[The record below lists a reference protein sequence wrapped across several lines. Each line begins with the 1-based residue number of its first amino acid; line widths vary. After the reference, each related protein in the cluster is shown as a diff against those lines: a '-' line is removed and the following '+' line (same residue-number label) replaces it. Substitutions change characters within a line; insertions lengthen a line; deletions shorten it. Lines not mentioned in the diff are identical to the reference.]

1 MGNEIK
7 YAELFEEGLEQKIQA
22 LTERIAEL
30 NTQMKGVV
38 SSAKQLAES
47 SKQEGVATEE
57 QRTRTRSLADEIAR
71 LQKQHDTLS
80 NANNEQVQQLFKLK
94 EQLREVKA
102 LRKADAKEAL
112 NEEGSY
118 NKLAAQYNKLK
129 VALDQLGTKSRDTNA
144 RFKELGGRTFKEAQ
158 TEAKRLYDEMNRLQ
172 AATGKHAL
180 NVGNYSS
187 AFDGLTKKMGSFK
200 SALAS
205 TIASWVGWTAII
217 STTIKLIKDA
227 FGTMVEFERK
237 LSSLQAVVGA
247 NGTAMEE
254 LSAQAIA
261 MSRETRYTAES
272 VVELQLALAK
282 LGFTAEEIKASTKA
296 VADFALATGS
306 DTSEAAKLAANAL
319 NIYGASVQEINRYVS
334 TMAVS
339 TYRSALSFGYL
350 QTSLSTVAPVAAQF
364 GFSIEDTVA
373 LLGALADRG
382 FRASEAATATR
393 NILLKLADSNSKLAR
408 SLKEPVTDLPSL
420 MNALKDLKDRGMDLG
435 DAFQLAGVRATSA
448 FSSFVDGTDDVL
460 KLRDAVTDVNDEFKA
475 AAETMDNNVAG
486 SIQHLKASWDALV
499 LSFNESTGVF
509 KTVLDY
515 IDSVLRSLNKFFLDL
530 PTYQRQATAQFADT
544 AQADVYKAGG
554 FAEQMRD
561 RFKEI
566 YDREKKL
573 GKTETEAYKKAR
585 TEVTAQLVAEQ
596 KTLVDKSNKLL
607 AEVDKNKVGYTLQ
620 RIASTQSG
628 WFAPLVSKIG
638 AVGKVQSKLD
648 EAAQLTAQLDAVKQL
663 TKEMQTFEVESAKP
677 DKDFVTP
684 PDPKELEAQRRREQ
698 QERERSAR
706 NLIQSLRKELEQ
718 RQKAEKEKVE
728 AQEEGLSRTI
738 DLDNLEVK
746 HKQEK
751 VDLELKIDQI
761 SKANLKD
768 YVGFSEETIANMI
781 KSKEDIV
788 IEGEKKISED
798 IQKELVRRI
807 EIEKATTELQLK
819 ATRANSQQQFELQ
832 RKQLEEEERLAIAQN
847 DLLKKQ
853 GKPYQSRED
862 IAAVYQRRR
871 LTLSETQKTNELKLQ
886 QELEDS
892 RFNIVEHSENAAY
905 KLRLQH
911 EKELYQLKLE
921 YARKDPQ
928 ASADEIEIIEN
939 QIKAIDRD
947 LKKGKVTSVWDAMGL
962 DLSPEE
968 QQAIEQSIGYVM
980 SALEEVADA
989 QVALAEKVVEAR
1001 EKEVESAK
1009 SALDAELEA
1018 RANGYANNVDMAR
1031 RELEQKKKLQR
1042 EALDEQRKA
1051 QKQQAAIQTLEQI
1064 GNLVSATAL
1073 IWKQVGFPFAIP
1085 AIATMWGSFAASKI
1099 IAADLAT
1106 KQDETYGNGTVELLQ
1121 GGSHQSG
1128 NDIDLGRKPD
1138 GTRRRAE
1145 GGEYFAVINKRS
1157 SRQYGGLIPDVIHS
1171 LNDGSFIQKFGDG
1184 NKPLADFAVAIG
1196 NGNTTAQRTDL
1207 SKLETDVRAIKEQYG
1222 NREYSDAN
1230 GNTVRIYKN
1239 VRQVIKPS

>member
-71 LQKQHDTLS
+71 LQKQYDTLS
-80 NANNEQVQQLFKLK
+80 NENNEQVASLYKLK

-102 LRKADAKEAL
+102 LRKADAQAVTG
-112 NEEGSY
+112 EEGSY
-118 NKLAAQYNKLK
+118 KKLAAQYNKLK
-129 VALDQLGTKSRDTNA
+129 IELNKLGTEAKETNA
-144 RFKELGGRTFKEAQ
+144 RIDTLGGRTFKEAER
-158 TEAKRLYDEMNRLQ
+158 EAKRLYDEMNRLQ

-200 SALAS
+200 GALAS

-237 LSSLQAVVGA
+237 LSSLQAVVGV
-247 NGTAMEE
+247 NGEAMKD
-254 LSAQAIA
+254 LSAQAIEL
-261 MSRETRYTAES
+261 SRNTRYTAES
-272 VVELQLALAK
+272 IVELQLAMAK
-282 LGFTAEEIKASTKA
+282 LGFTADEIKASTKA

-306 DTSEAAKLAANAL
+306 DTSEAAQLAVNAL
-319 NIYGASVQEINRYVS
+319 NIFGASAQEIDRYVS
-334 TMAVS
+334 AMAVS
-339 TYRSALSFGYL
+339 TYRSALSFDYL
-350 QTSLSTVAPVAAQF
+350 QTSFSTVAPVARQF
-364 GFSIEDTVA
+364 GFTIEDTLA
-373 LLGALADRG
+373 LLGTLADSG

-393 NILLKLADSNSKLAR
+393 NILLRLADSNSKLAQ

-420 MNALKDLKDRGMDLG
+420 VRGLKELEASGVDLAQTFEITDKRS
-435 DAFQLAGVRATSA
+435 VSA
-448 FSSFVDGTDDVL
+448 FNTFL
-460 KLRDAVTDVNDEFKA
+460 KGADSILVLRDAVTDVNDEFKA

-486 SIQHLKASWDALV
+486 SLQHLKASWDALM
-499 LSFNESTGVF
+499 LSFSGSTGVL
-509 KTVLDY
+509 KSIIDVLDQAVRGWNALLTSR
-515 IDSVLRSLNKFFLDL
+515 DEWLR
-530 PTYQRQATAQFADT
+530 QRSTTAQGVAT
-544 AQADVYKAGG
+544 QELYKAGG
-554 FAEQMRD
+554 YAEEAKSHFKDMYQMYLKQGMKD
-561 RFKEI
+561 A
-566 YDREKKL
+566 
-573 GKTETEAYKKAR
+573 EAYKRAR
-585 TEVTAQLVAEQ
+585 KRIAREIESFELEQRNRAAKLRKELPSSKFEDAGKIKQEIFVSEGLANAYAALRDDLMKNFDPREQ
-596 KTLVDKSNKLL
+596 K
-607 AEVDKNKVGYTLQ
+607 AEN
-620 RIASTQSG
+620 
-628 WFAPLVSKIG
+628 
-638 AVGKVQSKLD
+638 
-648 EAAQLTAQLDAVKQL
+648 
-663 TKEMQTFEVESAKP
+663 TFT
-677 DKDFVTP
+677 TP
-684 PDPKELEAQRRREQ
+684 TDPKQIEAQQRREQ

-718 RQKAEKEKVE
+718 RQKAEKEKVA
-728 AQEEGLSRTI
+728 AQEEGLARTI

-751 VDLELKIDQI
+751 VDLELKIDRI

-862 IAAVYQRRR
+862 IDAVYQRRR
-871 LTLSETQKTNELKLQ
+871 LALSETQKTNELKLQ

-892 RFNIVEHSENAAY
+892 RFNIVEHSENKAY

-1031 RELEQKKKLQR
+1031 RELEEKKKLQR
-1042 EALDEQRKA
+1042 DALNEQRKA

-1073 IWKQVGFPFAIP
+1073 IWKQLGFPYAIP

-1099 IAADLAT
+1099 MAANLAT

-1184 NKPLADFAVAIG
+1184 NKPMADFAVAIG
-1196 NGNTTAQRTDL
+1196 NGSATAQRTDL
-1207 SKLETDVRAIKEQYG
+1207 SKLEGDVRAIKEQYG